1 MSVPNND
8 RLKERVVAFR
18 IPTTKGNKLDDRAG
32 EMQVV
37 NVSSGNKLAR
47 KVVLDFLDGKLVYL
61 NAQDK
66 SSDPALTLGFRSS

>member
-1 MSVPNND
+1 MPESNG

-18 IPTTKGNKLDDRAG
+18 IPTGKGERLDAMAD

-47 KVVLDFLDGKLVYL
+47 KVVLDFLGGRLVYL
-61 NAQDK
+61 NSNDRQN
-66 SSDPALTLGFRSS
+66 DPVLALSRTS